1 MPVYVAIMDV
11 GLVVLT
17 TLMAQFRPV
26 AVTLVN
32 PSGSTSKTLIVWL
45 SGAEPGRLV
54 TLNI

>member
-1 MPVYVAIMDV
+1 MPVYSAIMAL

-17 TLMAQFRPV
+17 TLTVQFKPV
-26 AVTLVN
+26 TVTLVT
-32 PSGSTSKTLIVWL
+32 PSGSISKTLIGWL

>member
-1 MPVYVAIMDV
+1 MPAYIAIIAV

-17 TLMAQFRPV
+17 TLMVQFKPV
-26 AVTLVN
+26 TVTLVTPN
-32 PSGSTSKTLIVWL
+32 GSISKTLIVWL